1 MREVVIAG
9 RYRLLELVGRGG
21 MGQVWRARDEELQ
34 REVAVKQVVP
44 PNWLAENEQDE
55 LRARTLREARTS
67 ARLNHPNV
75 VRVYDVVRVQ
85 GEPWLIMEYVPSRS
99 LQEIIET
106 DGPLPPGRAA
116 EIGLS
121 VLAALRAAHDAG
133 VLHRDV
139 KPANVLLARD
149 GRVLLTDFGLAVFQG
164 GDGAMTRPGLVLGS
178 PQYVAP
184 ERAADG
190 VSSVEA
196 DMWSLGATLHAAV
209 EGRSPY
215 ARSTAMATL
224 AALATRP
231 PDPAPH
237 AGPLTPVLTGLLR
250 RDPRTRLGHR
260 ETARLLGVAAVSEA
274 DAEAAGSAGRATAP
288 PAERP
293 AGGREADAAGDE
305 PGSPGNP
312 AAPGGIY
319 PDLMPPAA
327 AARAWS
333 RAAKRSEWAP
343 PAEGDRAPPSGEA
356 ADAAGPAARP
366 LPAARADTGAPASP
380 AGRSGALGRTDAA
393 GSSSPI
399 GRAEGN
405 LRPDANGGSGA
416 VGGTVGGAGA
426 VGPGAGPQAAG
437 DPRTAGGPPA
447 AGGPPGDGGSG
458 AIGRAAAVGR
468 AAPQTSARPGEPE
481 RGQAAEPEPAATAE
495 PSRGGSARPAPI
507 SLGPTVL
514 TSFVDPGS
522 PGGPESA
529 PRADALSPVHIVG
542 PGAAPVAKPPPVA
555 HSGPVDSGAVH
566 PAPPRPAGVPRPAD
580 PPLTSDD
587 GNPLHRWGLML
598 GAVLLAVATGVGT
611 ALAITGGRDD
621 APQAGSSTEAVARPW
636 DRPPGPGVPPPPFPC
651 VRPDVAGTPVRKG
664 PPPDDPPV
672 TVPAGWVWPADT
684 GGFRI
689 ALPAGWL
696 QLRSGDTTCFQD
708 PETRRILG
716 VEPYPGGDPVG
727 RLKSSERDLTSAG
740 RLPHYQKVRL
750 ESDGPGAAWECRWTA
765 PYGERMRALRVLP
778 GERAGWTLGWTTSD
792 ADWSAASKQFAV
804 IRASLGTVRPTR
816 TAG

>member
-44 PNWLAENEQDE
+44 PNWLAETEQDE
-55 LRARTLREARTS
+55 LRARTLREARTA

-184 ERAADG
+184 ERAAEG

-237 AGPLTPVLTGLLR
+237 AGPLTPVLAGLLR

-274 DAEAAGSAGRATAP
+274 DAEAAGSAGRATAAP
-288 PAERP
+288 SDRP
-293 AGGREADAAGDE
+293 AGGRDADVPAGDE
-305 PGSPGNP
+305 PGSP
-312 AAPGGIY
+312 AAAGGIY

-333 RAAKRSEWAP
+333 RAAKRNEWAP
-343 PAEGDRAPPSGEA
+343 PAEGDRAPPSGDTA
-356 ADAAGPAARP
+356 GAAGPTRVP
-366 LPAARADTGAPASP
+366 GPAPSGT
-380 AGRSGALGRTDAA
+380 AGRSVPATHAVAGNQSSPAYRSGAVGPVDAD
-393 GSSSPI
+393 GSSSPT
-399 GRAEGN
+399 GRSDATR
-405 LRPDANGGSGA
+405 RPDASGGSGA
-416 VGGTVGGAGA
+416 VGGSGVI
-426 VGPGAGPQAAG
+426 G
-437 DPRTAGGPPA
+437 DPA
-447 AGGPPGDGGSG
+447 AGGGPKAGGGATAAAGSAGLGGSG
-458 AIGRAAAVGR
+458 PV
-468 AAPQTSARPGEPE
+468 
-481 RGQAAEPEPAATAE
+481 
-495 PSRGGSARPAPI
+495 

-522 PGGPESA
+522 PAGPESA
-529 PRADALSPVHIVG
+529 PRADALSPVHIAG
-542 PGAAPVAKPPPVA
+542 PGAAPVTKPPPVA
-555 HSGPVDSGAVH
+555 HSGPIDSGAVH

-580 PPLTSDD
+580 PPLTSGD

-598 GAVLLAVATGVGT
+598 GAVVLALATGVGT
-611 ALAITGGRDD
+611 ALAITGGRDET
-621 APQAGSSTEAVARPW
+621 PQTGGSTEAVARPW

-672 TVPAGWVWPADT
+672 TVPTGWVWPADT

-708 PETRRILG
+708 PQTRRILG

-750 ESDGPGAAWECRWTA
+750 KSDGPGAVWECRWTA

-792 ADWSAASKQFAV
+792 ADWPAASKQFAV